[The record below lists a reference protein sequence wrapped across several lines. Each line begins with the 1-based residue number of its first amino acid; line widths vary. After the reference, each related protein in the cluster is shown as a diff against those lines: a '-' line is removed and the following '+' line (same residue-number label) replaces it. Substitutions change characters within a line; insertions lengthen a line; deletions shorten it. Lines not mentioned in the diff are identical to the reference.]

1 MQQLNVTEQNIANV
15 NTEGYSRQRILT
27 SAKEPATSVY
37 LISQLT
43 KALVGQGV
51 EMTGVQQIRSTYLD
65 QQYRNLNSE
74 YNYNTARDSS
84 LTYLDGLYNELD
96 EDSGM
101 TTAIG
106 NFFSALNTFSS
117 NTSSKENRTNVQQQ
131 GLSMTQSFNNVY
143 EEMQSLWNDQND
155 SISTVSQEINAIAQ
169 KLAKLNDSIAGCVQ
183 TGGTANDLKDERN
196 LLLDQ
201 LSGYVNISYSV
212 NTDNAEMVDVKIGG
226 MLLVEGKNASQISI
240 DRTSNHQTAINN
252 ILTAIA
258 NDNLDPVANAADLA
272 LQKNAL
278 QALGNF
284 TFPANSSGGMDV
296 KLGGAALVT
305 DTAVTSTIEDAADS
319 SLTAWIEF
327 HRNNLTL
334 NGNMLSIESGTVTSG
349 KLYANIEL
357 VENQSAL
364 SPGIPYYMNQL
375 NTLVRE
381 IAENLNTI
389 NRSGYTYPDG
399 AAPSITGVNM
409 FEVPSYIDPVSGAT
423 VYDYSKV
430 TAGSFSLSD
439 EVLDSAYNIAGSSS
453 PVVLN
458 GDSTESGNNE
468 IALKLFKDLTNSA
481 YYDKLNSIVINLAI
495 ASKTST
501 SIMDTQKSLLK
512 SVDTQR
518 QSTSA
523 VSLDEETTN
532 LIMFQ
537 QSYNACSRIITTLN
551 DMLDTLI
558 NSMGRS

>member
-1 MQQLNVTEQNIANV
+1 MQQLNVTQQNISNV
-15 NTEGYSRQRILT
+15 NTEGYTRQRILT

-51 EMTGVQQIRSTYLD
+51 EMTGVQQIRSAYLD

-74 YNYNTARDSS
+74 YNYSSARNSS

-96 EDSGM
+96 EESGM

-117 NTSSKENRTNVQQQ
+117 NTSSKEYRTNVQQQ
-131 GLSMTQSFNNVY
+131 ALSMTQSFNNVY

-155 SISTVSQEINAIAQ
+155 SISTVAQEMNAIAQ
-169 KLAKLNDSIAGCVQ
+169 KIAKLNDSIASCVQ
-183 TGGTANDLKDERN
+183 TGGTANDLKDEQN

-201 LSGYVNISYSV
+201 LSGYANITYSV
-212 NTDNAEMVDVKIGG
+212 NADNANMVDVKIGG
-226 MLLVEGKNASQISI
+226 LQLVDGKTANMIGI
-240 DRTSNHQTAINN
+240 DRASDHQTAINN

-272 LQKNAL
+272 IQKSAL
-278 QALGNF
+278 QAFGNF
-284 TFPANSSGGMDV
+284 SFSTNASGGMDV
-296 KLGGAALVT
+296 TMGGVALVT
-305 DTAVTSTIEDAADS
+305 DTAVTSTVEDAADNDLS
-319 SLTAWIEF
+319 AWVAY

-334 NGNMLSIESGTVTSG
+334 NGSALSIGSGTVTSG
-349 KLYANIEL
+349 QLYANMEL
-357 VENQSAL
+357 IENQSAL
-364 SPGIPYYMNQL
+364 SPGIPYYMDQL

-381 IAENLNTI
+381 MAENLNTI
-389 NRSGYTYPDG
+389 SRSGYTYPDG
-399 AAPSITGVNM
+399 TTPSVSGVNL
-409 FEVPSYIDPVSGAT
+409 FEVPSHVDPVSGDT
-423 VYDYSKV
+423 IYDYSKM

-439 EVLDSAYNIAGSSS
+439 EVLASANNIAGSSS
-453 PVVLN
+453 QVILN
-458 GDSTESGNNE
+458 GNSTETGNNI
-468 IALKLFKDLTNSA
+468 IALKLFKDLTGSA
-481 YYDKLNSIVINLAI
+481 YYDKLNSIVVNLAI
-495 ASKTST
+495 ASNTST

-537 QSYNACSRIITTLN
+537 QSYNACSRIITTL
-551 DMLDTLI
+551 DEMLDTLI